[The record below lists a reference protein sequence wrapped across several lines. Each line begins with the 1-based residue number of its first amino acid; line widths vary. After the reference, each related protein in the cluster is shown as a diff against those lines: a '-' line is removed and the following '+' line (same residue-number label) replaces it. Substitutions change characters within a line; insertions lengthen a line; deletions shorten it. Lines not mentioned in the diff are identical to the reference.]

1 MTHLF
6 VILIGDVDAIDFDDA
21 VAPAQL
27 SRLCRRIS
35 VNFADKVADFLL
47 VGHQVEAETHVALPL
62 DDVTQP
68 HDGPLES
75 IDRIITFPG
84 GFFFSFVGFFV
95 L

>member
-35 VNFADKVADFLL
+35 VNFADALTSAFFIGV
-47 VGHQVEAETHVALPL
+47 QIEAETVEIAPL
-62 DDVTQP
+62 DDVAQTRRRWLGRDALSFL
-68 HDGPLES
+68 HH
-75 IDRIITFPG
+75 FP
-84 GFFFSFVGFFV
+84 
-95 L
+95 